1 MYKNEKNKILF
12 RDGCQ
17 HKETLLLS
25 INYCKLE
32 NSCYE
37 KKHVHLKI
45 KNLNNH
51 IVQGNNFIEEIK
63 KKKNH

>member
-1 MYKNEKNKILF
+1 MYKNKKKILF
-12 RDGCQ
+12 GDGCQ

-45 KNLNNH
+45 KKS
-51 IVQGNNFIEEIK
+51 Q
-63 KKKNH
+63 

>member
-1 MYKNEKNKILF
+1 MYKNKKKILF
-12 RDGCQ
+12 GDGCQ

-45 KNLNNH
+45 KKISII
-51 IVQGNNFIEEIK
+51 IVQSNNFIEEIK
-63 KKKNH
+63 KKN